1 MDTIGSRIKA
11 LRKEKN
17 ISQDELA
24 FSLQISRQTISK
36 WENDN
41 VKPDIDSINLL
52 CSYFNVT
59 SDFLINGNTSKK
71 EKNYNIIIYSICL
84 VIGILTII
92 GVIILLVFNKGTDT
106 PFSTINISYE
116 VILLIIGIAF
126 ILVPLI
132 LHFKNKAKRK

>member
-1 MDTIGSRIKA
+1 MDTIGSRIKT

-52 CSYFNVT
+52 CNYFNVT
-59 SDFLINGNTSKK
+59 SDFLINGYTSKK
-71 EKNYNIIIYSICL
+71 EKNNNIIIYSICL
-84 VIGILTII
+84 IVGILTII
-92 GVIILLVFNKGTDT
+92 GVIILLVFNKGSDT
-106 PFSTINISYE
+106 PASTINISYE